1 MNGTHISTSGTSER
15 VTRSPGRGLSS
26 RLRDLAPKKITR
38 SILRL
43 LAALAALS
51 MSVDTLANAVTDIEF
66 SSRPGSKFEVRVEF
80 EDAPPSELQ
89 SYTIEKPARISI
101 DFPGTTSEL
110 DRKRYSLP
118 YGNATGVL
126 VLESGD
132 RTRLVL
138 NLVKLVPYE
147 TRIDGNNLF
156 LTVGQDADAEYY
168 KQESDPNTLQTEIE
182 AVADVRSTIEDLQFQ
197 RSPEGE
203 GRLILQ
209 LSDPSVDVNVFSE
222 SGDVKV
228 EFLDTDVPESLLR
241 RYDVTDFATPVN
253 SVAVETTERGTSL
266 VLKTTG
272 DFDYLAYQAD
282 NEYVVS
288 IKPLTAREVAA
299 RRSEFSYVGERISL
313 NFQDIE
319 VRAVLQLI
327 ADFTELN
334 LVASDTVSGRITLR
348 LKNVPWDQALE
359 LVLKTKGLDR
369 RQVGNVLLVAPAAEI
384 AERER
389 QEIEANKQI
398 AELAP
403 LRSEFIRLRYANA
416 AEVVALF
423 QAGSEDGGS
432 IISSRGSV
440 VVEPRTNSLIIT
452 DTSSKLAEIR
462 ELIDRVDIP
471 IRQVM
476 IESRIVIAQ
485 SDLDKE
491 LGIRWGGGY
500 LDPDANGNVL
510 SVSGDVTNAVALNNS
525 VVNGTVPSPTFPGA
539 LMVDLGVASSTSG
552 FAVGFTSDN
561 LFLTAELAAL
571 ESAGKS
577 EVVSQPK
584 VITGDKQQ
592 ATIKSG
598 TEIPFQQAAASGA
611 PAVQFNAAVL
621 ALDVT
626 PKITPAARIML
637 DLVIN
642 QDSVGDQ
649 VPSGQGGLIH
659 ANDTTELT
667 TQVLVGNGETVVL
680 GGVFRTEDLETVS
693 KVPFFGDI
701 PYVGKLF
708 KNESTQRTKTE
719 TLIFIT
725 PRILADTLLD

>member
-1 MNGTHISTSGTSER
+1 MPAIS
-15 VTRSPGRGLSS
+15 GLI
-26 RLRDLAPKKITR
+26 LA
-38 SILRL
+38 L
-43 LAALAALS
+43 LLGFFTTVDVMAA
-51 MSVDTLANAVTDIEF
+51 AVTDIEF
-66 SSRPGSKFEVRVEF
+66 SSRPGSKFEVRLEF
-80 EDAPPSELQ
+80 DEEPPEELK

-101 DFPGTTSEL
+101 DFPGTTSQL

-126 VLESGD
+126 VLESGT
-132 RTRLVL
+132 RTRLIL

-147 TRIDGNNLF
+147 TRVDGNNLY
-156 LTVGQDADAEYY
+156 LTVGQDADAEYF
-168 KQESDPNTLQTEIE
+168 KQESDPNTLKSEIE
-182 AVADVRSTIEDLQFQ
+182 AVADVRSTINDLQFQ

-203 GRLILQ
+203 GRLILE

-228 EFLDTDVPESLLR
+228 EFLDTDVPERLLR

-253 SVAVETTERGTSL
+253 NVVVDTSERGASL
-266 VLKTTG
+266 LLKVTG
-272 DFDYLAYQAD
+272 DYDYLAYQTE
-282 NEYVVS
+282 NQYVVS
-288 IKPLTAREVAA
+288 IKPLTPREVEE

-348 LKNVPWDQALE
+348 LQNVPWDQALE
-359 LVLKTKGLDR
+359 LVLKTKGLDK

-403 LRSEFIRLRYANA
+403 LRSEFIRIRYASA
-416 AEVVALF
+416 ADVVGLF
-423 QAGSEDGGS
+423 EAGSEDGGT

-440 VVEPRTNSLIIT
+440 VVEPRTNSLIVT
-452 DTSSKLAEIR
+452 ETSSKLAEIR
-462 ELIDRVDIP
+462 ELIDLVDIP

-485 SDLDKE
+485 SDLEKE

-500 LDPDANGNVL
+500 LDADVNGNVL
-510 SVSGDVTNAVALNNS
+510 SVSGDANSALNLNNS
-525 VVNGTVPSPTFPGA
+525 VINGTQPTIGLPGA
-539 LMVDLGVASSTSG
+539 LAVDLGVGTATSG
-552 FAVGFTSDN
+552 FAVGFTSDS
-561 LFLTAELAAL
+561 LFLTAELSAL
-571 ESAGKS
+571 ESAGRG

-611 PAVQFNAAVL
+611 TAVQFKEAVL
-621 ALDVT
+621 SLDVT
-626 PKITPAARIML
+626 PNITPDDRILL
-637 DLVIN
+637 DLIIN
-642 QDSVGDQ
+642 QDSVGDL
-649 VPSGQGGLIH
+649 VPSGQGGLIP
-659 ANDTTELT
+659 AIDTTELT

-680 GGVFRTEDLETVS
+680 GGVFRTEDLLTTS
-693 KVPFFGDI
+693 KVPFFGDL

-708 KNESTQRTKTE
+708 KNDSTQRTKVE

>member
-1 MNGTHISTSGTSER
+1 MFC
-15 VTRSPGRGLSS
+15 
-26 RLRDLAPKKITR
+26 
-38 SILRL
+38 L
-43 LAALAALS
+43 LAASQVFA
-51 MSVDTLANAVTDIEF
+51 TAVTDIEF
-66 SSRPGSKFEVRVEF
+66 SSRPGSKFEVRLDFDE
-80 EDAPPSELQ
+80 APPKELR
-89 SYTIEKPARISI
+89 SYTIERPARIAI
-101 DFPGTTSEL
+101 DFPDTRSEL
-110 DRKRYSLP
+110 DSKRYSLP

-126 VLESGD
+126 VLESGE
-132 RTRLVL
+132 RTRLIL

-147 TRIDGNNLF
+147 TRVEGNSLF
-156 LTVGQDADAEYY
+156 LTVGQDADAEYF
-168 KQESDPNTLQTEIE
+168 KQGTDPNQVKTEIE
-182 AVADVRSTIEDLQFQ
+182 SVLDVRSRITDLQFQ
-197 RSPEGE
+197 RSPTGE
-203 GRLILQ
+203 GRLILE

-222 SGDVKV
+222 RGDVKV
-228 EFLDTDVPESLLR
+228 EFLDTDIPEALLR

-253 SVAVETTERGTSL
+253 SVEVNTSERGTSL
-266 VLKTTG
+266 TLNTSG
-272 DFDYLAYQAD
+272 NFDYLAYQT
-282 NEYVVS
+282 NNQYVVS
-288 IKPLTAREVAA
+288 VKPLTEREVEE
-299 RRSEFSYVGERISL
+299 RRSEFAYVGERISL

-359 LVLKTKGLDR
+359 LVLKTKGLDK

-403 LRSEFIRLRYANA
+403 LRSEFIRIRYANA
-416 AEVVALF
+416 ADIVGLF
-423 QAGSEDGGS
+423 EAGSEEGGTL
-432 IISSRGSV
+432 ISPRGSV
-440 VVEPRTNSLIIT
+440 IVEQRTNSLIVT
-452 DTSSKLAEIR
+452 ETAAKLAEIR

-485 SDLDKE
+485 SDLEKE
-491 LGIRWGGGY
+491 LGIQWGGAY
-500 LDPDANGNVL
+500 LDPDANGNIL
-510 SVSGDVTNAVALNNS
+510 SISGDTANVANLNNS
-525 VVNGTVPSPTFPGA
+525 VINGTQPELSYPGA
-539 LMVDLGVASSTSG
+539 LMVDLGVGTGTSG
-552 FAVGFTSDN
+552 FAVGFTSND
-561 LFLTAELAAL
+561 LFLTAELNAL

-584 VITGDKQQ
+584 VITGDKQP
-592 ATIKSG
+592 ALIKSG

-611 PAVQFNAAVL
+611 TAVQFKEAVL
-621 ALDVT
+621 ALNVT
-626 PKITPAARIML
+626 PNITPDDRILL

-642 QDSVGDQ
+642 QDSVGDL
-649 VPSGQGGLIH
+649 VPSGQGGLIP
-659 ANDTTELT
+659 AIDTTELT

-680 GGVFRTEDLETVS
+680 GGVFRTENLETTS

-701 PYVGKLF
+701 PYVGALF
-708 KNESTQRTKTE
+708 KNESVQATKTE